1 MPIVRKAQSINNVAK
16 KKDPAK
22 VSVQSVRELALI
34 KEMNDTSFGT
44 LDASKD
50 GLLMSY
56 DSQTDKF
63 VLVTADELLSSSVD
77 DDDLPDDFID
87 RLEEE
92 LILPVTEL
100 DGGGF

>member
-1 MPIVRKAQSINNVAK
+1 MPIARKAQSINNVAK

-22 VSVQSVRELALI
+22 VSVQSVREPSLI
-34 KEMNDTSFGT
+34 NEMSDTSFGT

-56 DSQTDKF
+56 DSATDKF
-63 VLVTADELLSSSVD
+63 VLVTADELLSSSVV
-77 DDDLPDDFID
+77 DDDLPDDFIA

-92 LILPVTEL
+92 LIIPVTEL
-100 DGGGF
+100 DAGGF

>member
-1 MPIVRKAQSINNVAK
+1 MPIARKAQSINNVAK

-22 VSVQSVRELALI
+22 VSVQSVREPSLI
-34 KEMNDTSFGT
+34 NEMSDTSFGT

-56 DSQTDKF
+56 DSATDKF
-63 VLVTADELLSSSVD
+63 VLVTADELLLSSVD
-77 DDDLPDDFID
+77 DDDLPDDFIA

-92 LILPVTEL
+92 LIIPVTEL
-100 DGGGF
+100 DAGGF

>member
-22 VSVQSVRELALI
+22 VSVQSVREPALI

-50 GLLMSY
+50 GFWVNLIKAQAA
-56 DSQTDKF
+56 SQSK
-63 VLVTADELLSSSVD
+63 EKGKG
-77 DDDLPDDFID
+77 
-87 RLEEE
+87 R
-92 LILPVTEL
+92 
-100 DGGGF
+100 

>member
-1 MPIVRKAQSINNVAK
+1 MPIARKAQSINNVAK

-22 VSVQSVRELALI
+22 VSVQSVREPSLI

-56 DSQTDKF
+56 DSATDKF
-63 VLVTADELLSSSVD
+63 VLVTADELLLASAS

-87 RLEEE
+87 RLAEE
-92 LILPVTEL
+92 IIVPIAEL
-100 DGGGF
+100 DAGGF